1 MLWLDTWSYRILGS
15 DDGVDLYYDIVDFI
29 VLRVPKEEIGKCERY
44 KIPENT
50 YIETL
55 NLCYEDLKAFI
66 ISKKTRLGYMILGMY
81 LMSEGFPIDKEFKAK
96 ILHYSEWNNEKDQF
110 KKEKYRKERKKYL
123 DEFRKKLEG
132 YDGSKKV
139 FIPFDTY
146 TSVINRKL
154 DGAEELGLN
163 LPNIDYSIKEN
174 QEIQ

>member
-1 MLWLDTWSYRILGS
+1 MVCLDTWSYRILGS

-29 VLRVPKEEIGKCERY
+29 VSRVPEAEVGRY
-44 KIPENT
+44 EIPEDA
-50 YIETL
+50 YMETL
-55 NLCYEDLKAFI
+55 KLYYEDLKAFI
-66 ISKKTRLGYMILGMY
+66 ISKKTRLGYMILGIY
-81 LMSEGFPIDKEFKAK
+81 LMSKGFPIDKEFKAK
-96 ILHYSEWNNEKDQF
+96 ILHYSEWNFEKDQF
-110 KKEKYRKERKKYL
+110 TKEKYKKERKKYL

-154 DGAEELGLN
+154 DGAEGLGLN